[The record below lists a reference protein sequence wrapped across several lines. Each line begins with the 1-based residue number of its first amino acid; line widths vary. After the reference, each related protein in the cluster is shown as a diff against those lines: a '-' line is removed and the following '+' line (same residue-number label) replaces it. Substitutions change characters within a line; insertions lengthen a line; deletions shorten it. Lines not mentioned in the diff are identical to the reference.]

1 MSQLPTLSNAQIMQ
15 ICKVIGDTGSGL
27 TGSEIGGLLAELRLP
42 DPGGS
47 MTKWRRLDCALV
59 QRVNAAKST
68 NIVYSLIS
76 HCFEP
81 ARGLE
86 QPERYRWMM
95 SEVHRTLMLV
105 GVEILD
111 SGKFHL
117 VKAATNLS
125 EVERRTKELRNKLIG
140 YGAHAEV
147 LKCCRRELLTE
158 DYYHAVHEAAKSL
171 CKRVRTMSGL
181 GLDGT
186 RLFEK
191 AFRLN
196 DPYLALNA
204 LQTESERNQQNGLKE
219 LLNGVMHLVRNPTAH
234 ELRIHWDVNEE
245 DAVDVLNLISY
256 LHKLLDCCVVVRWA
270 S

>member
-15 ICKVIGDTGSGL
+15 ICKVIGGTGSGL

-47 MTKWRRLDCALV
+47 MTKWRRLDFALV
-59 QRVNAAKST
+59 QRVNATKST

-95 SEVHRTLMLV
+95 SEVNRTLMLV

-117 VKAATNLS
+117 VKAAT
-125 EVERRTKELRNKLIG
+125 T
-140 YGAHAEV
+140 
-147 LKCCRRELLTE
+147 
-158 DYYHAVHEAAKSL
+158 
-171 CKRVRTMSGL
+171 
-181 GLDGT
+181 
-186 RLFEK
+186 
-191 AFRLN
+191 
-196 DPYLALNA
+196 
-204 LQTESERNQQNGLKE
+204 
-219 LLNGVMHLVRNPTAH
+219 
-234 ELRIHWDVNEE
+234 
-245 DAVDVLNLISY
+245 
-256 LHKLLDCCVVVRWA
+256 
-270 S
+270 